1 MNTFSLKLCLVQNR
15 LIFPA
20 LISGLISLSY
30 YTESWQYRLIFAS
43 LFFWICLKEDRSILF
58 LSLVGGALVFSSCL
72 FLEKPAIQP
81 KVSTSSSFM
90 INTDTMRESGDF
102 ITLIG
107 TLIDEKQQKIQL
119 SYRVQSE
126 EELIQIKNLRG
137 TAFILW
143 ASGEFEEPERA
154 RNPYNFDQTAYF
166 KSQRIMGKF
175 TIQKVKK
182 NSRASYLA

>member
-1 MNTFSLKLCLVQNR
+1 
-15 LIFPA
+15 
-20 LISGLISLSY
+20 
-30 YTESWQYRLIFAS
+30 
-43 LFFWICLKEDRSILF
+43 
-58 LSLVGGALVFSSCL
+58 
-72 FLEKPAIQP
+72 
-81 KVSTSSSFM
+81 M

-182 NSRASYLA
+182 FKSIILGVIFYNEKELLESCTSKNIYQIK